1 MHPYATDSHERMTVP
16 AVLMVAAISAA
27 FGLAKGI
34 EASGL
39 QAKLWWLDLPA
50 VWGFYVIFWGLFD
63 RWLWRCRLLRAIGL
77 VKVPD
82 LGGRWHGQGVSSYAD
97 RTGERQEFNIEVTI
111 TQRWTKCLVHLET
124 RRSQSNSIIGA
135 IVVGDVRRP
144 ALSYEYRNQPQPHAA
159 ESMHTHL
166 GMARLE
172 MVDAALL
179 EGEYYTGRDRREY
192 GTLRLTRQH

>member
-1 MHPYATDSHERMTVP
+1 MTVP